1 MELTSQPEEAYM
13 SIIILSLLIIFLA
26 SFVQGVTG
34 FGFAL
39 IAVPLLSKMIPLQ
52 SVVPIIVLF
61 SFFSNIMILLQ
72 VKQYI
77 DLRKMKLLVV
87 SSLIAAPLGT
97 YLLLVVNSNI
107 LKIIIGIIIIVFAI
121 FLIKGYKF
129 PIKNESFGIVPVG
142 FASGLLNGSISF
154 SGPPVVLFLSNQ
166 GVEKHVFRANLTA
179 YAFILNIV
187 TIGSYFISGLINKGV
202 ITYTCWFFITMIVG
216 VLLGNKAV
224 NKINERQFRKITLLL
239 IIFSGAWTIFSV
251 IYK

>member
-1 MELTSQPEEAYM
+1 MF
-13 SIIILSLLIIFLA
+13 IIIIGLLIIFLA

-72 VKQYI
+72 AKQHI
-77 DLRKMKLLVV
+77 DFKKIKLLLV

-97 YLLLVVNSNI
+97 YLLIVVNSNL
-107 LKIIIGIIIIVFAI
+107 LKMLIGIFIIVFALI
-121 FLIKGYKF
+121 LIKGYKF
-129 PIKNESFGIVPVG
+129 PIKNERIGIIPVG

-166 GVEKHVFRANLTA
+166 GVEKNVFRANLTA

-187 TIGSYFISGLINKGV
+187 TIGFYLLGGLINKEV
-202 ITYTCWFFITMIVG
+202 INYTCWFIFAMILG
-216 VLLGNKAV
+216 VLLGNKVV
-224 NKINERQFRKITLLL
+224 NKINESQFRKITLLL